1 MDEQKPVYSQ
11 QGNIHGP
18 IVLLLIWIFT
28 NLLKLYP
35 RRFYETFGDEMLDVF
50 SSYLNDVAQE
60 GPQALIGYFLRES
73 AEFPVALMGQ
83 HMYERKRQ
91 MTSLLRYDT
100 KQELNLARWVARAL
114 SILIGGFVLMIFLLN
129 DDVRNDPTL
138 PTIVVGMLTIGLLIA
153 WRWERLGGLIVVFLS
168 PILVL
173 SMVIQWSGAEGLLTP
188 PWQLILIGIT
198 ISLSFVI
205 TGWLFIS
212 VAQHT
217 EVTGPTSGGDE
228 SIAPSGGRRWIILVL
243 VLLGMAAGLFFLI
256 PMVIPVQ
263 QQMEFPDD
271 RASTSGI
278 ELVINRLR
286 GQQAVVGIG
295 SNTFERA
302 PFSVTGR
309 DLNVNGAIIQVFNYP
324 DYASVTNEVSAMKTA
339 GKSGWKDVSWNGQPH
354 MYQMNK
360 EIVLYVGSD
369 SELLALLEASFGS
382 PIIGE

>member
-1 MDEQKPVYSQ
+1 M
-11 QGNIHGP
+11 
-18 IVLLLIWIFT
+18 LL
-28 NLLKLYP
+28 
-35 RRFYETFGDEMLDVF
+35 
-50 SSYLNDVAQE
+50 
-60 GPQALIGYFLRES
+60 
-73 AEFPVALMGQ
+73 
-83 HMYERKRQ
+83 
-91 MTSLLRYDT
+91 
-100 KQELNLARWVARAL
+100 
-114 SILIGGFVLMIFLLN
+114 LLN
-129 DDVRNDPTL
+129 DDFRNDPTL
-138 PTIVVGMLTIGLLIA
+138 PAVVLLMLSLGLLIA
-153 WRWERLGGLIVVFLS
+153 WRWERLGGLILVFLS
-168 PILVL
+168 PILAL
-173 SMVIQWSGAEGLLTP
+173 SMVVQWSGAEGVITP
-188 PWQLILIGIT
+188 PWQLILIGIA

-212 VAQHT
+212 VAQHN
-217 EVTGPTSGGDE
+217 EVTGPTAGGDE
-228 SIAPSGGRRWIILVL
+228 STATPGGRRLIILVL

-256 PMVIPVQ
+256 PMAIPVQ
-263 QQMEFPDD
+263 QQMEFQDD

-278 ELVINRLR
+278 DLVINRLR
-286 GQQAVVGIG
+286 GQRAVVGIG